1 MFLVIRYKKKK
12 LLICYDWK
20 QSRVVERLHC
30 TLKTAY
36 SKKIFEQCFL
46 KQIEKTSSKYVERHT
61 YKTKDIYDLNINE
74 KNIDAS
80 KIYSFHK

>member
-1 MFLVIRYKKKK
+1 MFLVIRYKKESF
-12 LLICYDWK
+12 LYVMTGNSQEDNRIVI
-20 QSRVVERLHC
+20 SC

-36 SKKIFEQCFL
+36 SKKIFKQCFL

-61 YKTKDIYDLNINE
+61 YKQKISNDL
-74 KNIDAS
+74 KS

>member
-61 YKTKDIYDLNINE
+61 YKQKISSDL
-74 KNIDAS
+74 KS